1 MIKTEGANY
10 FFKCDNIKISI
21 FNVESEDIA
30 WLRLG
35 EQLNKDEEQYDREMP
50 DIGRFQLIQ
59 R

>member
-1 MIKTEGANY
+1 MIKTEGSNY

-21 FNVESEDIA
+21 FNVESEDMA

-35 EQLNKDEEQYDREMP
+35 EKLQNDEEQYDREMP
-50 DIGRFQLIQ
+50 EIGRFQLVQ

>member
-1 MIKTEGANY
+1 MLKTEGSNY
-10 FFKCDNIKISI
+10 FFKCENIKISF

-35 EQLNKDEEQYDREMP
+35 EQLQKDEDHYDREMP
-50 DIGRFQLIQ
+50 DIKKFQLVA

>member
-1 MIKTEGANY
+1 MIKTEGSNY

-35 EQLNKDEEQYDREMP
+35 EQLSKDEEQYDRYMP
-50 DIGRFQLIQ
+50 EIEKFQLIQ